1 MKAFK
6 ARGGKLIIYHGWSD
20 PALNAMQT
28 IAYYDQ
34 VLKHDATARDHAR
47 LFLVPGMFHCG
58 GGTGLTRPT
67 GAARS
72 RTGWSAGTRPTE

>member
-6 ARGGKLIIYHGWSD
+6 ARRGKPIIHHGWSD

-34 VLKHDATARDHAR
+34 VLKHDASARDHAR

-58 GGTGLTRPT
+58 GGTGPNQADWR
-67 GAARS
+67 GAIADWVSRAR
-72 RTGWSAGTRPTE
+72 A